1 MGMLQKLCDVLALFS
16 HECPELSLHD
26 IAGAFHWPR
35 STAYRTLRCIER
47 TGFLERDESSGFYR
61 LGIRLAMLGEL
72 AGQVPAV
79 QRIATNA
86 LRRLSAET
94 GETATLMIL
103 TGSDAVT
110 VDVAESYQPIMVPGL
125 LGTPQPLH
133 ATAGGK
139 SMLAF
144 ASPAA
149 RHDLIRPPLTRY
161 TPTTLINVDR
171 LTRDLETAR
180 RNGYTMTRGEYVE
193 GVVALGA
200 PVYNHRGHARAAL
213 TLSGTSARM
222 LPKVR
227 PMAAVLVA
235 AAASVSALL
244 GYQGPIARSRSSTN
258 GTSKRRRGRPVKRA
272 SSPPRRQ

>member
-16 HECPELSLHD
+16 HESPELSLHD
-26 IAGAFHWPR
+26 IAGAFDWPR
-35 STAYRTLRCIER
+35 STAYRTLRSIER
-47 TGFLERDESSGFYR
+47 TGFLERDETSGLYR

-94 GETATLMIL
+94 SETATLMIL
-103 TGSDAVT
+103 NGLDAVT

-139 SMLAF
+139 AMLAF

-161 TPTTLINVDR
+161 TPTTIINVDR
-171 LTRDLETAR
+171 LVRDLETAR

-193 GVVALGA
+193 DVVALGA

-213 TLSGTSARM
+213 TVSGISGRM

-227 PMAAVLVA
+227 SMAPVLMA
-235 AAASVSALL
+235 TAASVSALL
-244 GYQGPIARSRSSTN
+244 GYHGATVPPRHTN
-258 GTSKRRRGRPVKRA
+258 GGSKRAATRSGTR
-272 SSPPRRQ
+272 SPPRRHAR

>member
-16 HECPELSLHD
+16 HEAPELSLHE
-26 IAGAFHWPR
+26 IAGVFHWPR

-47 TGFLERDESSGFYR
+47 TGFLERDETSGLYR

-86 LRRLSAET
+86 LRRLSVDT

-103 TGSDAVT
+103 NGLDAVT

-125 LGTPQPLH
+125 LGTRQPLH

-139 SMLAF
+139 AMLTF
-144 ASPAA
+144 APPAV
-149 RHDLIRPPLTRY
+149 RHDLIQPPLPRY
-161 TPTTLINVDR
+161 TPTTIINVDR
-171 LTRDLETAR
+171 LMRDLETAR

-227 PMAAVLVA
+227 SMAPVLMA
-235 AAASVSALL
+235 TAASVSALL
-244 GYQGPIARSRSSTN
+244 GYQGAVVSSRASNGASKRSVARSATRSAA
-258 GTSKRRRGRPVKRA
+258 RRHGR
-272 SSPPRRQ
+272 

>member
-16 HECPELSLHD
+16 HESPELSLHQ

-35 STAYRTLRCIER
+35 STAYRTLRSIER
-47 TGFLERDESSGFYR
+47 TGFLERDETSGLYR

-94 GETATLMIL
+94 SETATLMIL
-103 TGSDAVT
+103 NGLDAVT
-110 VDVAESYQPIMVPGL
+110 IDVAESYQPIMVPGL

-139 SMLAF
+139 AMLAF
-144 ASPAA
+144 APPAV

-161 TPTTLINVDR
+161 TPTTLVNVDR
-171 LTRDLETAR
+171 LMRDLETAR
-180 RNGYTMTRGEYVE
+180 RNGYTMTKGEYVE
-193 GVVALGA
+193 DVVALGA
-200 PVYNHRGHARAAL
+200 PVYNHRGQARAAL

-227 PMAAVLVA
+227 SMAPVLMTA
-235 AAASVSALL
+235 AGSVSALL
-244 GYQGPIARSRSSTN
+244 GYHGTTARSRRTN
-258 GTSKRRRGRPVKRA
+258 GASTRSVARSAARSAPRRRGR
-272 SSPPRRQ
+272 